1 MSADLRAYL
10 QTLREESPDELW
22 EIDEPVSLSYE
33 MTAYAMELERR
44 SHPPAL
50 LFNHIE
56 GFASPVLSNVF
67 ASRRR
72 IAKILGLQERELVSQ
87 WPIIASR
94 RIEPKLGSE
103 APVKEVIVTGSDVN
117 LWEYPI
123 PVHFETD
130 AGRYISGGIV
140 VAKDPDTG
148 VGNLNFTRLQVKGP
162 AILGASLHSRGD
174 LWNFQRRQEANHKA
188 LEVAVVIGVHPAIF
202 IAAATQLPV
211 NEDELEL
218 AGGLIGEAVQVV
230 PAETVGLM
238 VPAQAEMVLEG
249 YIEPDAREDEG
260 PFNEYTGY
268 ATHRSTR
275 HILHLTAITHRRDMI
290 FQDVVPGN
298 SSEHLNLSKTS
309 RVPRVFDTVKRTFSN
324 VTAINYP
331 FSGTHFHCYLSMR
344 DPLPGQARQAML
356 LLFGLDMYL
365 KLVIVVNEDVDVFN
379 EQEVLWALATRFQA
393 DKDLF
398 MVEGVSCNLL
408 DPSAREGIATKLGLD
423 ATRSQGF
430 SAVRMSLPENVL
442 HKVREEIVSRLGKLA
457 DPKF

>member
-1 MSADLRAYL
+1 MSADLRAFL

-22 EIDEPVSLSYE
+22 EIDTPVPLSYE

-50 LFNHIE
+50 LFNRVE
-56 GFASPVLSNVF
+56 AFAAPVLSNVF
-67 ASRRR
+67 ASRKR
-72 IAKILGLQERELVSQ
+72 IARILGLQEEDLVSQ
-87 WPIIASR
+87 WPVVASR
-94 RIEPKLGSE
+94 RVKPALSSD
-103 APVKEVIVTGSDVN
+103 APVKEVIKTGSDIN

-140 VAKDPDTG
+140 IAKDPDSG

-162 AILGASLHSRGD
+162 AIMGASLHSRGD

-188 LEVAVVIGVHPAIF
+188 LEVAVAIGVHPAIF
-202 IAAATQLPV
+202 IAAATQLPID
-211 NEDELEL
+211 EDELEL
-218 AGGLIGEAVQVV
+218 AGGLIGEAVPVV
-230 PAETVGLM
+230 PAETVDLM
-238 VPAQAEMVLEG
+238 VPANAEMVLEG
-249 YIEPDAREDEG
+249 YIEADAREDEG

-275 HILHLTAITHRRDMI
+275 HILHVTAISHRRDMI

-309 RVPRVFDTVKRTFSN
+309 RVPRVFEAVKRTFSN
-324 VTAINYP
+324 AVAINYP
-331 FSGTHFHCYLSMR
+331 FSGTHFHCYLSMH

-365 KLVIVVNEDVDVFN
+365 KLVIVVNDDVDVFN

-393 DKDLF
+393 DRDLF
-398 MVEGVSCNLL
+398 TVEGVSCNLL

-423 ATRSQGF
+423 ATRPADF
-430 SAVRMSLPENVL
+430 SAVKMSLPENVL
-442 HKVREEIVSRLGKLA
+442 HKVKEEIASRSSKSA
-457 DPKF
+457 E